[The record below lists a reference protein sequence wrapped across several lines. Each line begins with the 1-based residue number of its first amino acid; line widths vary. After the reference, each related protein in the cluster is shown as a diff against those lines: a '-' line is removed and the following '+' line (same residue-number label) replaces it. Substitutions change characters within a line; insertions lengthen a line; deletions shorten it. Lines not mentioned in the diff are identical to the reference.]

1 MDVENY
7 PIFKETNLGETH
19 FSTSTIVGGK
29 ICSNNLPIKHY
40 QKMTQQVNIDS
51 TWNISSCSTEL
62 GQKNSQ
68 LTQPWPALEICKLY
82 VSLELQTSI
91 F

>member
-1 MDVENY
+1 MDVENH

-19 FSTSTIVGGK
+19 FSASTIMGGK

-62 GQKNSQ
+62 GKQNLPTNGSRD
-68 LTQPWPALEICKLY
+68 QPCKS
-82 VSLELQTSI
+82 VSYM
-91 F
+91 